1 MMTLI
6 RSQGGRTF
14 MIVWAGQLV
23 STLGSAMTSFG
34 LAIWVFQETGSAT
47 QLALIVLASRGPMLL
62 VSPFVGAL
70 VDRWDRRRAMI
81 VADSGA
87 AAGTAIAMVLLAT
100 GSLEIWHLYLT
111 LSFSGLFEAFQFPAY
126 SAATTV
132 LVPPDQYTRASGLV
146 QSAGAIGR
154 IAAPIAAAALVVS
167 SGLTVLF
174 VIDVVTFAVA
184 VTTLSF
190 VRFPAVAPSERRGR
204 GLRGLLLEA
213 KDGLD
218 YVLER
223 RGLLIIL
230 LSFVMVNFAFSFQS
244 VLLIP
249 LLLTITTEQAA
260 GVVVSIAGVAILLG
274 SLGLTIWGGPRDR
287 VAGVYLPII
296 AMGAGLVLI
305 GLRPSVGLVLAGL
318 LLMMGT
324 HPTAGGSSQAI
335 WQSKVPPSLQGR
347 VFAVR
352 QVSAIAA
359 SPAAFLLAGALAD
372 RVFEPLMS
380 DPPGLV
386 SFLGSGPGRG
396 IGLLFVLTGL
406 VAAGVAAVA
415 WSHPRIRNL
424 EHEVPDL
431 VHEVPDLEPVPAA

>member
-1 MMTLI
+1 M
-6 RSQGGRTF
+6 RSLLRSPGGQTF
-14 MIVWAGQLV
+14 LVVWLGQLV

-81 VADSGA
+81 VSDSGA
-87 AAGTAIAMVLLAT
+87 AFGTAVAMLLLVT

-111 LSFSGLFEAFQFPAY
+111 LSVSGLFEAFQFPAY

-132 LVPPDQYTRASGLV
+132 LVPQDQYTRASGLV
-146 QSAGAIGR
+146 QSAGAVAR
-154 IAAPIAAAALVVS
+154 ITAPIVAALLVVS
-167 SGLTVLF
+167 SGLTALF
-174 VIDVVTFAVA
+174 VIDFVTFGVA
-184 VTTLSF
+184 VTTLGF

-218 YVLER
+218 FVLER
-223 RGLLIIL
+223 RGLLILL
-230 LSFVMVNFAFSFQS
+230 LSFVMVNFALSFQS

-249 LLLTITTEQAA
+249 LLLTITTEQGA
-260 GVVVSIAGVAILLG
+260 GVVVSIGGVGILLG

-305 GLRPSVGLVLAGL
+305 GLRPAVGLVLAGL
-318 LLMMGT
+318 LLLMST

-359 SPAAFLLAGALAD
+359 SPVAFLVAGTLAD

-380 DPPGLV
+380 DPPVLV
-386 SFLGSGPGRG
+386 SFLGAGPGRG
-396 IGLLFVLTGL
+396 IALLFVLTGL
-406 VAAGVAAVA
+406 VAAAVAAVA
-415 WSHPRIRNL
+415 WSHPRLRNL
-424 EHEVPDL
+424 DHEVPDL
-431 VHEVPDLEPVPAA
+431 VHEVSDLEHVPAA